1 LIFVRGKLGDYFLI
15 EYIFLMSRRNL
26 VLFILAGF
34 LWGIPYVFISV
45 AVDPDTGF
53 SPAIVV
59 FLRVFIGALIL
70 IPIAIYDKTFFTAIK
85 GWKYIAVYAFFE
97 MVIPWILIGTAE
109 QSISSGLAGL
119 LVASVP
125 IFSTLITSWH
135 GDKTVWQPQRLI
147 GIGVGFLGV
156 FLLVGIESITGS
168 SDPLAILMVLGA
180 ALGYAYAVIYIT
192 RKMPGVSGVAING
205 IAMAMTA
212 VFYAPALVLLWPD
225 RAVSAAA
232 IYCVI
237 ALGVFSTGI
246 AFAVFFTVMAE
257 IGPTR
262 ASLVTYMNTAFAV
275 VLGVII
281 LSEPLTT
288 GIIVGLPLVLIG
300 SYLASRKTNA

>member
-1 LIFVRGKLGDYFLI
+1 
-15 EYIFLMSRRNL
+15 
-26 VLFILAGF
+26 
-34 LWGIPYVFISV
+34 
-45 AVDPDTGF
+45 
-53 SPAIVV
+53 
-59 FLRVFIGALIL
+59 
-70 IPIAIYDKTFFTAIK
+70 
-85 GWKYIAVYAFFE
+85 

-125 IFSTLITSWH
+125 IFSTLISSFH
-135 GDKTVWQPQRLI
+135 GDKSVWQPQRLI
-147 GIGVGFLGV
+147 GIGIGFLGV
-156 FLLVGIESITGS
+156 FLLVGIESITGT
-168 SDPLAILMVLGA
+168 SDPIAILMVLGA
-180 ALGYAYAVIYIT
+180 SLGYAYAVIYIT

-205 IAMAMTA
+205 IAMAMTS

-232 IYCVI
+232 IYSVI
-237 ALGVFSTGI
+237 ALGVLSTGI

-275 VLGVII
+275 VLGVLI
-281 LSEPLTT
+281 LSEPLTI

-300 SYLASRKTNA
+300 SYLASRKVNA